1 MVWFVCDNGAV
12 LSLLGTDAL
21 DFALAALAASAA
33 SAASAAASALA
44 GASPPGPP
52 AAISFTH
59 VLTPSKTFGTID
71 FKISAFTRASSFVSF
86 AGTTTHSGSSSA
98 FSSATYGSRIFPSR
112 VFPSLSSATY
122 DISSSSSYP
131 GIIFPFLLFTYASP
145 SHFVTP
151 VTATRVTTPSP
162 SPSPSPSIACR
173 AHSASNRARA
183 QGRAS
188 FSCQCHPWTLVPSAR
203 SSTIHRASP
212 SPARAIASRTFAA
225 RSGDRAPARGRNSAR
240 GSRRAR
246 DRRGEGRGKKTRDDE
261 SGDRPTARRPARR
274 ATDDDARA
282 RDAGDDDDDGDDDA
296 GTLDDDGRARARAR
310 GAGARV
316 DAEISGRLE
325 VFGDARREDG
335 RGRVSQRAGAADGG
349 RGGVGFGFPG
359 GVPARGAVETTGHIS
374 RPEGAEDADAA
385 TDAGRPGDARYATT
399 TSRVVTVLTNFLR
412 ADEEEEEKERKENPG
427 EPGVSFGFDR
437 RAFATRARANARL
450 TPRFRVAS

>member
-1 MVWFVCDNGAV
+1 MR
-12 LSLLGTDAL
+12 
-21 DFALAALAASAA
+21 
-33 SAASAAASALA
+33 AAA
-44 GASPPGPP
+44 
-52 AAISFTH
+52 
-59 VLTPSKTFGTID
+59 
-71 FKISAFTRASSFVSF
+71 
-86 AGTTTHSGSSSA
+86 TTTM
-98 FSSATYGSRIFPSR
+98 
-112 VFPSLSSATY
+112 L
-122 DISSSSSYP
+122 
-131 GIIFPFLLFTYASP
+131 
-145 SHFVTP
+145 
-151 VTATRVTTPSP
+151 
-162 SPSPSPSIACR
+162 
-173 AHSASNRARA
+173 
-183 QGRAS
+183 GRA
-188 FSCQCHPWTLVPSAR
+188 T
-203 SSTIHRASP
+203 T
-212 SPARAIASRTFAA
+212 T
-225 RSGDRAPARGRNSAR
+225 G
-240 GSRRAR
+240 
-246 DRRGEGRGKKTRDDE
+246 
-261 SGDRPTARRPARR
+261 
-274 ATDDDARA
+274 
-282 RDAGDDDDDGDDDA
+282 
-296 GTLDDDGRARARAR
+296 ARARAR